1 MKSIVTLAIVA
12 FLGMTTVQAQK
23 AEVNE
28 VQKEQVSQID
38 MLAQKLN
45 LTAEQKANVAKT
57 LTSFKATEDR
67 IKAGTLSAA
76 DKQTELSKL
85 AARKD
90 GNMQTFLTE
99 DQYAM
104 YTKLTKL

>member
-23 AEVNE
+23 VANAP

-38 MLAQKLN
+38 MLAQKLI

-57 LTSFKATEDR
+57 LTGFKATEDR
-67 IKAGTLSAA
+67 LKASNMNAT
-76 DKQTELSKL
+76 DKQ
-85 AARKD
+85 AALDKVASRKN
-90 GNMQTFLTE
+90 GNLKTYLTDE
-99 DQYAM
+99 QYAM
-104 YTKLTKL
+104 YVKLTQL